1 MNDNVLIIDLEEF
14 LDDILSYSIAGHC
27 GPSHSCGGGR

>member
-1 MNDNVLIIDLEEF
+1 MDNNNKIIDLEE
-14 LDDILSYSIAGHC
+14 LLVNKSGYVSQDC

>member
-1 MNDNVLIIDLEEF
+1 MDIVDLTELITLANSDG
-14 LDDILSYSIAGHC
+14 DGDC

>member
-1 MNDNVLIIDLEEF
+1 MDNFKIIDLEELLANKSAYVF
-14 LDDILSYSIAGHC
+14 RDC

>member
-1 MNDNVLIIDLEEF
+1 MNTLDLSELLDEEILIEF
-14 LDDILSYSIAGHC
+14 KGGDGGC

>member
-1 MNDNVLIIDLEEF
+1 MDNLKIIDLEE
-14 LDDILSYSIAGHC
+14 LLANKSAYVSHDC

>member
-1 MNDNVLIIDLEEF
+1 MKKIDIAKLLNSNVTTSSDN
-14 LDDILSYSIAGHC
+14 C